1 MIQRKQGME
10 WSNSTLN
17 KLFTTLVLLT
27 LTIATFSESPYRKNI
42 YNAFI
47 THDMA
52 KWERVIRTFETTNT
66 SNISVEQKLEL
77 INYYY
82 GYIGWLIGQKQ
93 FKPAEKLIPKGEKLI
108 NQVLSISPK
117 NATAY
122 SFKGSFLGFKI
133 GIDKCKAIFLGSD
146 SKNSINKAMQLDP
159 QNVQALIDKG
169 NLLYYSPR
177 FFGGDKNE
185 ALNYFLKG
193 AKLMEKNK
201 ETYQNWTYLNLLT
214 MIASAYEKTD
224 RLEDAKLTYEKII
237 RNEPEIKWVKDDLYP
252 QLLAKIKS

>member
-1 MIQRKQGME
+1 MKSKNHGME
-10 WSNSTLN
+10 WTNSTL
-17 KLFTTLVLLT
+17 KKFITTLVLLT
-27 LTIATFSESPYRKNI
+27 FVTTAFSETPYKKNI
-42 YNAFI
+42 YAAFI

-52 KWERVIRTFETTNT
+52 KWERVIRTIETTNAT
-66 SNISVEQKLEL
+66 NTVDQKLEL

-82 GYIGWLIGQKQ
+82 GYIGWLIGQKK
-93 FKPAEKLIPKGEKLI
+93 FSPAEKLIPKGEKLI
-108 NQVLSISPK
+108 NEVLKVSPK

-177 FFGGDKNE
+177 LFGGDKKE

-193 AKLMEKNK
+193 VKLMERNK
-201 ETYQNWTYLNLLT
+201 ETYQNWVYLNLLT

-224 RLEDAKLTYEKII
+224 KLDDAKLTYEKIM
-237 RNEPEIKWVKDDLYP
+237 RNEPDIKWVKDDLYP
-252 QLLAKIKS
+252 QLLAKIKT